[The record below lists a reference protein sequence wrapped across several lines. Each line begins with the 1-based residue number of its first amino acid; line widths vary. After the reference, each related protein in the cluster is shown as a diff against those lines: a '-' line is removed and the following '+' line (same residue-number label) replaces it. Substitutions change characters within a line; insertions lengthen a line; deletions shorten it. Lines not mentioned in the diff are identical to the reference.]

1 MLIKSFSTVNCSEAR
16 AAITKQ
22 QTIFEQLFSYL
33 SDNIFLK
40 LIFRLKLGEF
50 FFFFFYLRFLSGTR
64 ASILVKKI
72 SV

>member
-1 MLIKSFSTVNCSEAR
+1 VLIKSFSTVNCSEAR

-50 FFFFFYLRFLSGTR
+50 LFIFFICDF
-64 ASILVKKI
+64 
-72 SV
+72 